1 MTIKSNLFDAPVRIP
16 AGALELAGFRRWTN
30 SPSFPEQGRIS
41 FLDGEMEI
49 DMNAE
54 DISAHSD
61 PKGSV
66 TVALW
71 ILAEKHDIGRVF
83 VDGVRLVNEVAN
95 ISNEPDVIVCRWQ
108 TLESADVRL
117 TESVPGG
124 EKYTEL
130 VGTPDLVIEFVS
142 DSSVNKDTRILR
154 RKYFQAGIAEY
165 WLFDAR
171 GSEIDFQLLTRGAKG
186 FQPNAPDRQG
196 FRLSSVF
203 PLKFKLTRE
212 RDRIGHWRYT
222 LQHRD

>member
-1 MTIKSNLFDAPVRIP
+1 MAGKSNLFDAPVRVP

-30 SPSFPEQGRIS
+30 SASFPERGRIS

-54 DISAHSD
+54 DFSAHSD
-61 PKGSV
+61 PKGSL

-71 ILAEKHDIGRVF
+71 ILAEKFDIGRVV
-83 VDGVRLVNEVAN
+83 VDGVRLVNEAAN

-124 EKYTEL
+124 GKFTEL
-130 VGTPDLVIEFVS
+130 VGTPDLVVDVVS
-142 DSSVNKDTRILR
+142 DSSVKKDTRVLR

-165 WLFDAR
+165 WLIDAR
-171 GSEIDFQLLTRGAKG
+171 GPEIDFQLLTRGEKS
-186 FQPNAPDRQG
+186 FQPSPADRQG
-196 FRLSSVF
+196 FCLSNQTLAV
-203 PLKFKLTRE
+203 
-212 RDRIGHWRYT
+212 YT
-222 LQHRD
+222 AAS